1 MNSDAMRNTGGASL
15 LARADATEVLEHSNQ
30 RKTKALVSVASV
42 VAGVLTCLFSF
53 NIKNSTLRFNN
64 NID

>member
-42 VAGVLTCLFSF
+42 VAGVLTCL
-53 NIKNSTLRFNN
+53 
-64 NID
+64 